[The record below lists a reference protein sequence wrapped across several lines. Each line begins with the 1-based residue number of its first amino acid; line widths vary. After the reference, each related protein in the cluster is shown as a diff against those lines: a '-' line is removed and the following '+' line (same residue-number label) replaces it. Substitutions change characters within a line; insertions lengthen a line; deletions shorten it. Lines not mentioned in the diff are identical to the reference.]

1 MDQAG
6 RSTATFPLDRGE
18 SEGKFSP
25 SLSETGS
32 YSTLPGAKRTSPR
45 GKRTAAD
52 LREQSKRYRE
62 EARNATDLAHKR
74 RLAKRALELA
84 QLAEQTERDPIAAPP
99 PGDRS

>member
-1 MDQAG
+1 
-6 RSTATFPLDRGE
+6 
-18 SEGKFSP
+18 
-25 SLSETGS
+25 
-32 YSTLPGAKRTSPR
+32 
-45 GKRTAAD
+45 